1 MNALESLLN
10 LSERSAICLLSIS
23 IGIVILLIYHHKKQH
38 QIPLADSTYSEMFLL
53 NLIELLPEPIYFKDS
68 NGTILLC
75 NEALMRFL
83 NMSKEEII
91 GKNMFDFLPPEDAK
105 ACAEGEKPLFEIC
118 GPSHVSYERVRMIN
132 GKKHYA
138 VERKSAVKDSSGK
151 LLGIVGIIID
161 ITELKQ
167 AQEKLVTEKNR
178 LDLALEIG
186 NIAYWEHDLRTN
198 NINISESGLRLLG
211 YETLDNINTF
221 EQFIDLIHPDDRG
234 KFLSDLCSGLLK
246 NDVLNLQFR
255 VKRSDETY
263 IWLESKTK
271 PIETDFDSGEPVKLA
286 GVLVD
291 ITNYKNEVLHQKQ
304 LINDLYTL
312 ATIDNLT
319 GAMARWAGEILIK
332 RSLSSAANDTYS
344 IILFDLDNFKI
355 INDSYGHLMGDA
367 VLSKVGEIVK
377 KSLRKTDLFVRWG
390 GDEFMVFCQNSIEQ
404 TLHLAERLRRII
416 KEEFLSEGL
425 LVTTSMGLTNARPG
439 EPLEDIFRRADE
451 ALYKAKS
458 LGKDQTYVIK

>member
-1 MNALESLLN
+1 MNGLESLLN
-10 LSERSAICLLSIS
+10 SSERSAICLLSIS
-23 IGIVILLIYHHKKQH
+23 IGIAILLIYHHKKQH
-38 QIPLADSTYSEMFLL
+38 KIPSADSIYSEVFLL
-53 NLIELLPEPIYFKDS
+53 TLIELLPEPIYFKDS
-68 NGTILLC
+68 SGIILLC
-75 NEALMRFL
+75 NEALVRFL
-83 NMSKEEII
+83 NTPKEQII
-91 GKNMFDFLPPEDAK
+91 GKNIFDILPAEDAK
-105 ACAEGEKPLFEIC
+105 TCAESEKPLFETD
-118 GPSHVSYERVRMIN
+118 GPAYVSYERARMIN
-132 GKKHYA
+132 GKRHYA
-138 VERKSAVKDSSGK
+138 IERKRAIKDPSGK

-167 AQEKLVTEKNR
+167 AQEKLMAEKNR
-178 LDLALEIG
+178 LNLALEIG

-211 YETLDNINTF
+211 YETLDNINTL
-221 EQFIDLIHPDDRG
+221 EQFIDLIHPDDKG
-234 KFLSDLCSGLLK
+234 KFLSDICLGLLK
-246 NDVLNLQFR
+246 NDVFNLQFR
-255 VKRSDETY
+255 IKRSDETY
-263 IWLESKTK
+263 IWLDSKTK

-291 ITNYKNEVLHQKQ
+291 ITHYKNEVLHQKK

-332 RSLSSAANDTYS
+332 RSLSSATNETYS

-355 INDSYGHLMGDA
+355 INDTYGHLMGDA

-377 KSLRKTDLFVRWG
+377 KSLRKTDIFVRWG
-390 GDEFMVFCQNSIEQ
+390 GDEFLVFCQNPIEQ
-404 TLHLAERLRRII
+404 TLHLAERLRHII

-425 LVTTSMGLTNARPG
+425 LVTTSMGLTNAGPN
-439 EPLEDIFRRADE
+439 ELLEDIFRRADE